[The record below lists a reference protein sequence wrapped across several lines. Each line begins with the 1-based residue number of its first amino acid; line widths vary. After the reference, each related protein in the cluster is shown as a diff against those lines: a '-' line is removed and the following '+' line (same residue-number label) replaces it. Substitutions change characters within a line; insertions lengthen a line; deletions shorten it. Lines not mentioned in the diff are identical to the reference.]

1 MIVNEK
7 KMRLAMARKLMDT
20 RDLSE
25 KIGCTMRSIQQAL
38 AGRSIPT
45 KKLGQIAKALDVDP
59 AELID

>member
-1 MIVNEK
+1 MKVNEK
-7 KMRLAMARKLMDT
+7 KMRLAMARKLMNSK
-20 RDLSE
+20 DLAE
-25 KIGCTMRSIQQAL
+25 KVGCTVRSIQQAL